1 MRINWLDRAR
11 GIAIILVIIGHANFP
26 EEIRTIVYAFHMPL
40 FFFLSG
46 FLLLKKEENFNLFFV
61 KKVKSLIIP
70 YVSYNIILIIF
81 YWLLWIISKSQ
92 DLYQNIFC
100 KLIAIPMAIRIDD
113 IYESRLWFLPCLFI
127 SNVLICA
134 LFKLFNKSLVALF
147 AAGLIFSL
155 IGIGL
160 NIKYDKLILPWSI
173 DASLMICIFIIVA
186 IIIREKNLL
195 NIILKKKFV
204 VLYFLLY
211 ILFTYLNFLYN
222 NNKRIDI
229 YEADYGNY
237 LYFYI
242 TSFTGIFIVLKIAY
256 NIGTNKMLE
265 FFGKNSLII
274 YVTHY
279 IYLTFAFQ
287 IVKYIP
293 LIYNDTITKII
304 SGLIVTLLC
313 IIASIPTSKIINRF
327 LPWSIGRI

>member
-279 IYLTFAFQ
+279 IYLTFC
-287 IVKYIP
+287 IPNCKIYPSYI
-293 LIYNDTITKII
+293 
-304 SGLIVTLLC
+304 
-313 IIASIPTSKIINRF
+313 
-327 LPWSIGRI
+327 

>member
-279 IYLTFAFQ
+279 IYLTFSFQ

>member
-242 TSFTGIFIVLKIAY
+242 TSFTGIFIVK
-256 NIGTNKMLE
+256 
-265 FFGKNSLII
+265 
-274 YVTHY
+274 
-279 IYLTFAFQ
+279 
-287 IVKYIP
+287 
-293 LIYNDTITKII
+293 
-304 SGLIVTLLC
+304 
-313 IIASIPTSKIINRF
+313 
-327 LPWSIGRI
+327 

>member
-287 IVKYIP
+287 IVKYIH

>member
-279 IYLTFAFQ
+279 IYLTFTFQ

>member
-155 IGIGL
+155 RG
-160 NIKYDKLILPWSI
+160 
-173 DASLMICIFIIVA
+173 
-186 IIIREKNLL
+186 
-195 NIILKKKFV
+195 
-204 VLYFLLY
+204 VL
-211 ILFTYLNFLYN
+211 
-222 NNKRIDI
+222 
-229 YEADYGNY
+229 
-237 LYFYI
+237 
-242 TSFTGIFIVLKIAY
+242 
-256 NIGTNKMLE
+256 
-265 FFGKNSLII
+265 
-274 YVTHY
+274 
-279 IYLTFAFQ
+279 
-287 IVKYIP
+287 
-293 LIYNDTITKII
+293 
-304 SGLIVTLLC
+304 
-313 IIASIPTSKIINRF
+313 
-327 LPWSIGRI
+327 

>member
-1 MRINWLDRAR
+1 
-11 GIAIILVIIGHANFP
+11 
-26 EEIRTIVYAFHMPL
+26 
-40 FFFLSG
+40 
-46 FLLLKKEENFNLFFV
+46 
-61 KKVKSLIIP
+61 
-70 YVSYNIILIIF
+70 
-81 YWLLWIISKSQ
+81 
-92 DLYQNIFC
+92 
-100 KLIAIPMAIRIDD
+100 MAIRIDD

-274 YVTHY
+274 YVMHY